1 MFSHF
6 IFLLVSP
13 GGGMMHKWAYNFWS
27 TTQANIML
35 KKKLKTKIEKKYITK
50 SHVTTQNFNQNVKL
64 CPEELTSAVTGD
76 QPNPVELCP
85 Y

>member
-1 MFSHF
+1 
-6 IFLLVSP
+6 
-13 GGGMMHKWAYNFWS
+13 
-27 TTQANIML
+27 ML